1 MGGCC
6 MNKIDPETL
15 NTQLSSE
22 ASRKIVINSP
32 IVKNR
37 VGKELEIVEEA
48 SYTVLDSVQEFE
60 DYEILDLKEDDEE

>member
-48 SYTVLDSVQEFE
+48 SYTVLDSV
-60 DYEILDLKEDDEE
+60 